1 MTLADGK
8 NEVTAGGIDPA
19 LGRNCLCSRTLLGF
33 SFRELWHRQ
42 VFDRSSAS
50 GAVVA
55 PLEATPSSSP
65 LMRTTGLLVMS
76 PLISPSASR
85 EEATITPSTGGIP
98 E

>member
-1 MTLADGK
+1 MGRMKSRPEESTQRLAAT
-8 NEVTAGGIDPA
+8 VSAAA
-19 LGRNCLCSRTLLGF
+19 LSLVF